1 MIKNS
6 TVCSISINMKSKYDN
21 QTLLCQV
28 DPSTAI
34 MIIQFNLLT
43 NKNKFVHYIMLI
55 TSCNNP

>member
-34 MIIQFNLLT
+34 MLIHKFNLLT
-43 NKNKFVHYIMLI
+43 NKNKCVHYMFI
-55 TSCNNP
+55 TSSINP